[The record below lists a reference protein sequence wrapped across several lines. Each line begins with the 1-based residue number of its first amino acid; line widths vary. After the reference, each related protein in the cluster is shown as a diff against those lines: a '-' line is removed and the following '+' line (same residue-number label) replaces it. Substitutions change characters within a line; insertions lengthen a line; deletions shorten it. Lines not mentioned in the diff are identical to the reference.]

1 VMPPPVETEDA
12 RTRTLRVLDTVLRE
26 FSGQIDRLKEALRET
41 IDKDDLLKREMA
53 SGWVETSPDL
63 ESRLLVIAG
72 AVAQREVPDLIAR
85 LPESA
90 QIPVFRAMLN
100 EITALGPLT
109 TIMADRSVT
118 DIVIDEHGYILA
130 DRGGGLMPTGLGFRS
145 PSLALEMAQR
155 VAERVGRQV
164 NQQTP
169 IVDASLPDGSRVH
182 VIIPPVAL
190 GGPRITIRLFPKSH
204 FTLEDLI
211 AKNMLDE
218 DLAAD
223 LVTFVKAKANI
234 LVAGGTGTG
243 KTTMLRALAMKIPDN
258 EYVVTIEDTDELAM
272 SRYHHPCSGLVTR
285 TNHQDKSLSISM
297 GDLLVASLR
306 MRPDRIVVGEV
317 RGPEASSMLDALLT
331 GHDGGM
337 STVHAA
343 SPLVAITA
351 RIAPMAARAEPNTP
365 LEQLI
370 GKTSLA
376 FDLVVQIKRKQGRR
390 VVSEVAE
397 VAYNHEH
404 PGTPILSTLW
414 RYEFQADK
422 WARIAEPTSDLA
434 EKLEE
439 I

>member
-1 VMPPPVETEDA
+1 MPPSVHTEEDRKRDLAALDA
-12 RTRTLRVLDTVLRE
+12 LLRH
-26 FSGQIDRLKEALRET
+26 FSDQIDALKEALREA
-41 IDKDDLLKREMA
+41 IDKDESLKRDMA
-53 SGWVETSPDL
+53 SSGAEAPPEL
-63 ESRLLVIAG
+63 ERRLLVIAG
-72 AVAQREVPDLIAR
+72 IVAQREVPDLIAR
-85 LPESA
+85 LPERA
-90 QIPVFRAMLN
+90 QMPVFRAVLQ
-100 EITALGPLT
+100 EIIALGPLT
-109 TIMADRSVT
+109 TIMADPLVT
-118 DIVIDEHGYILA
+118 DIVVDENGYILA
-130 DRGGGLMPTGLGFRS
+130 DRGGGLASTGLGFRS

-155 VAERVGRQV
+155 VADRVGRQV

-190 GGPRITIRLFPKSH
+190 GGPRITIRLFPKTH
-204 FTLEDLI
+204 FTLDDLL
-211 AKNMLDE
+211 AKNMLSE
-218 DLAAD
+218 DLATE
-223 LVTFVKAKANI
+223 LVSFVRAKANI

-243 KTTMLRALAMKIPDN
+243 KTTMLRALAMTIPDN

-272 SRYHHPCSGLVTR
+272 SRYHHPCSGLITR
-285 TNHQDKSLSISM
+285 VSQQDKNLTIAM

-343 SPLVAITA
+343 SPLVAIAA

-370 GKTSLA
+370 GKASLA
-376 FDLVVQIKRKQGRR
+376 FDLVVQIKRKHGKRM
-390 VVSEVAE
+390 VSEVTE
-397 VAYNHEH
+397 VNYNNEH
-404 PGTPILSTLW
+404 PEMPIFNTLW
-414 RYEFQADK
+414 RYEFQTERWTRVGK
-422 WARIAEPTSDLA
+422 PTGDLA

-439 I
+439 V

>member
-1 VMPPPVETEDA
+1 MSVPVHTEKE
-12 RTRTLRVLDTVLRE
+12 RTLTLADLDALLRQ
-26 FSGQIDRLKEALRET
+26 FSDQIDALKEALREA
-41 IDKDDLLKREMA
+41 IDKDEALKRDMA
-53 SGWVETSPDL
+53 SAGAVTPPGL

-72 AVAQREVPDLIAR
+72 SVAQREVPDLIAR
-85 LPESA
+85 LPGDA
-90 QIPVFRAMLN
+90 QMHVLRAVLQ
-100 EITALGPLT
+100 EIIAFGPLT
-109 TIMADRSVT
+109 TIMAYPSVT
-118 DIVIDEHGYILA
+118 DIVIDENGYILA
-130 DRGGGLMPTGLGFRS
+130 DRGGGLASTGLGFRS

-155 VAERVGRQV
+155 VADRVGRQV
-164 NQQTP
+164 NRQTP

-204 FTLEDLI
+204 FTLNDLL
-211 AKNMLDE
+211 ARNMLSD
-218 DLAAD
+218 DLASE
-223 LVTFVKAKANI
+223 LVRFVRAKANI

-243 KTTMLRALAMKIPDN
+243 KTTVLRALAMTIPDN

-272 SRYHHPCSGLVTR
+272 ARYHHPCSGLITR
-285 TNHQDKSLSISM
+285 ISQQDKNLTISM

-370 GKTSLA
+370 GKASLA
-376 FDLVVQIKRKQGRR
+376 FDLIVQVKRKRGKR
-390 VVSEVAE
+390 VVSEVTE
-397 VAYNHEH
+397 VNYNNEH
-404 PGTPILSTLW
+404 PGMPLLNTLW
-414 RYEFQADK
+414 RYEFQSDRWTCVGK
-422 WARIAEPTSDLA
+422 PTGDLA

-439 I
+439 V